1 MKKKIK
7 STASVPSNASPALW
21 VCLLAPLLVFPL
33 MINVRLFPMIAP
45 NEEPKWGLLIL
56 CGLGIVLAGAY
67 ALWQRKQSFSLSWT
81 WASLAVFTF
90 YGLLAIGIF
99 IGPNTT
105 EGWIRFSFWL
115 ASLLVFLSTAWAW
128 RHEARFYNVWKWF
141 ISLGSFAFSVHY
153 WKGYFL
159 DYGTPNY
166 NFSVLFSPIGHVNFT
181 GDALII
187 LLPVLMYLL
196 IRENHGVLRVLNWF
210 SVATLGAILLV
221 ASSRG
226 ALGGVTLG
234 ALVVAGLMLRH
245 HRYFRSLTWK
255 SSQTWIPA
263 ALLISALLTSLITY
277 ELLPYHYRDLA
288 RISASAGS
296 AVSSHEIKP
305 LTLNVPQPPLAE
317 MWNNLTPVLGADR
330 VSIYGAAT
338 GMTMDAPLLGHGTG
352 NFFTMY
358 PAFSNH
364 YPDFRDA
371 LSSARTFTTN
381 PHNIVFQIATQQGIP
396 AAIIFIGVLLFFW
409 ARLLRS
415 VWREWNIWLAMG
427 CMGMTAALFDAM
439 FNHVFF
445 NPASMFVF
453 ALFAGAWWG
462 AMKAL
467 PHIGRTFAVPLTYVR
482 PIATAAVLVAVLL
495 SILPTRWL
503 ISEWY
508 SGSAMSHMRQPSIA
522 NVEYHKSYDWD
533 KDNFRAIFG
542 VAQAAYQQKRFPEA
556 IAYLQHFEDVYPYN
570 PPALNLL
577 GAAYLMNQQYEE
589 AGQAF
594 QRAVNILP
602 DFKMA
607 QQNLTRIQMMLK
619 QQQR

>member
-1 MKKKIK
+1 MKTQQHSSI
-7 STASVPSNASPALW
+7 PSSSSKALW
-21 VCLLAPLLVFPL
+21 AWILTPLIIFPF
-33 MINVRLFPMIAP
+33 MMNVRLFPMIAP
-45 NEEPKWGLLIL
+45 NEEPKWGLLVL
-56 CGLGIVLAGAY
+56 CGLCLVGAASY
-67 ALWQRKQSFSLSWT
+67 VLWQRKQPFSLAWT
-81 WASLAVFTF
+81 WAGLALFTF

-105 EGWIRFSFWL
+105 EGWIRFSFWMSCL
-115 ASLLVFLSTAWAW
+115 AIFLTVMWAW
-128 RHEARFYNVWKWF
+128 RHEPRFYNAWKWSVS
-141 ISLGSFAFSVHY
+141 IGSFVFSAHY

-159 DYGTPNY
+159 DYGAPNY

-187 LLPVLMYLL
+187 LLPVLIYLL
-196 IRENHGVLRVLNWF
+196 MRETHGVLRVFNWF
-210 SVATLGAILLV
+210 SLATLGAILLV

-226 ALGGVTLG
+226 ALGGV
-234 ALVVAGLMLRH
+234 ALSALLVAILMLRH
-245 HRYFRSLTWK
+245 QAYFRSLSWK
-255 SSQTWIPA
+255 SSKTWVPTG
-263 ALLISALLTSLITY
+263 LLISALLASVITY

-288 RISASAGS
+288 RISAAAGS
-296 AVSSHEIKP
+296 ISASKTIKP
-305 LTLNVPQPPLAE
+305 LTPNVPQPPLAE
-317 MWNNLTPVLGADR
+317 MWNNLTPILGSDR
-330 VSIYGAAT
+330 VTMYGAAT
-338 GMTMDAPLLGHGTG
+338 AMTMDAPWLGHGTG

-396 AAIIFIGVLLFFW
+396 AAIIFMGLLLFFW
-409 ARLLRS
+409 GRLLLN
-415 VWREWNIWLAMG
+415 VWRKWDAWLAMG
-427 CMGMTAALFDAM
+427 VMGITAALFDAM

-453 ALFAGAWWG
+453 AMFAGGWWG
-462 AMKAL
+462 GMKIL
-467 PHIGRTFAVPLTYVR
+467 PKIGCRFVVPQSYVR
-482 PIATAAVLVAVLL
+482 PIAVACVFTAILL

-508 SGSAMSHMRQPSIA
+508 AGSAMSHMRQPSIA
-522 NVEYHKSYDWD
+522 NIEYQQAYAWD

-542 VAQAAYQQKRFPEA
+542 VAQAAYQQRHFPEA
-556 IAYLQHFEDVYPYN
+556 IAYLQHFEAVYPYN

-577 GAAYLMNQQYEE
+577 GAAYLMNHNYVE
-589 AGQAF
+589 AGKAF

-602 DFKMA
+602 DFTMA
-607 QQNLTRIQMMLK
+607 QQNLNRIQSILK
-619 QQQR
+619 QQGK

>member
-1 MKKKIK
+1 MKKQHQTT
-7 STASVPSNASPALW
+7 STVQSSTSLALW
-21 VCLLAPLLVFPL
+21 LCLLASVFIFPL

-56 CGLGIVLAGAY
+56 CGVWIALAGAY
-67 ALWQRKQSFSLSWT
+67 ALWQQKKTLTLSWT
-81 WASLAVFTF
+81 RSGLALFLF

-115 ASLLVFLSTAWAW
+115 ASLAIFLSTVWAW
-128 RHEARFYNVWKWF
+128 RHETRFHNVWKWL
-141 ISLGSFAFSVHY
+141 ISLGSFIFSVHY

-187 LLPVLMYLL
+187 LLPVLIYLL
-196 IRENHGVLRVLNWF
+196 ISENHGILRVLNWF

-234 ALVVAGLMLRH
+234 ALLTLTLMLRH
-245 HRYFRSLTWK
+245 HRYFRSLAWK
-255 SSQTWIPA
+255 SSLTWVPA
-263 ALLISALLTSLITY
+263 GLLISALLASFITY
-277 ELLPYHYRDLA
+277 DLLPYHYRDLA
-288 RISASAGS
+288 RLSASVGS
-296 AVSSHEIKP
+296 AVEDKAMKP
-305 LTLNVPQPPLAE
+305 LTPNVPQPPLAE
-317 MWNNLTPVLGADR
+317 MWHALTPVLGADR
-330 VSIYGAAT
+330 VTIYGSAT
-338 GMTMDAPLLGHGTG
+338 AMVMDAPILGQGTG
-352 NFFTMY
+352 NFFTVY

-364 YPDFRDA
+364 FPDFRDA

-396 AAIIFIGVLLFFW
+396 AAIIFISLLFFFW
-409 ARLLRS
+409 GRLLVY
-415 VWREWNIWLAMG
+415 VWKQWDTWLAMG
-427 CMGMTAALFDAM
+427 CMGITAALFDAM

-445 NPASMFVF
+445 NPASMFIF
-453 ALFAGAWWG
+453 AIFAGGWWG

-467 PHIGRTFAVPLTYVR
+467 PKFGDVWAVPSSYLR
-482 PIATAAVLVAVLL
+482 PMAVSCVLAALLL
-495 SILPTRWL
+495 SIWPTRWL

-508 SGSAMSHMRQPSIA
+508 AGSAMSHMRQPSIA
-522 NVEYHKSYDWD
+522 NVEYQKAYAWD
-533 KDNFRAIFG
+533 KDNFRAVFG
-542 VAQAAYQQKRFPEA
+542 VAQAAYQQKRFA
-556 IAYLQHFEDVYPYN
+556 DAVVYLQHFETIYPYN

-577 GAAYLMNQQYEE
+577 GAAYLMNHQYEE

-602 DFKMA
+602 DFTMA
-607 QQNLTRIQMMLK
+607 QQNLARIQMILK
-619 QQQR
+619 QQH